1 MQDAVPVVTAR
12 FALRA
17 NFDIVLINENQLL
30 VFRRYNPACFHGQ
43 SISLLR
49 RRIGC
54 HANHLKTSVAQT
66 VRNLLFATWTERDD
80 RSATSCTG

>member
-1 MQDAVPVVTAR
+1 MQDAIPIVTAR

-17 NFDIVLINENQLL
+17 NFNIVFINENQVL
-30 VFRRYNPACFHGQ
+30 VFRRYNSACVRGQ

-49 RRIGC
+49 RRSNC
-54 HANHLKTSVAQT
+54 HTNYLKTSIAQT
-66 VRNLLFATWTERDD
+66 IRNLLFATRTKRND